1 MCFFQSC
8 FENFINILHYRPE
21 QYGSWVLTLE
31 TLDNI
36 LRTHLTRMLPIAI
49 LSGSKNA
56 RVFNEKEGDHLYAK
70 EKCIRTFTCF
80 YSGAVEAL
88 TCEKFNFA
96 DRVAGCLH
104 ATMAA
109 CVYTP
114 YIHVIHDRVRVNV
127 SFYNASA
134 VVLRC
139 TSMSF

>member
-1 MCFFQSC
+1 MLPDRDLERVEKCACFRRKGRGSSVRKR
-8 FENFINILHYRPE
+8 ENASER
-21 QYGSWVLTLE
+21 
-31 TLDNI
+31 
-36 LRTHLTRMLPIAI
+36 LRTFSP
-49 LSGSKNA
+49 
-56 RVFNEKEGDHLYAK
+56 
-70 EKCIRTFTCF
+70 
-80 YSGAVEAL
+80 GAVEAL
-88 TCEKFNFA
+88 TWEKFDSA

>member
-1 MCFFQSC
+1 MRLCFRRGGRGEREGESDGSDRLYVG
-8 FENFINILHYRPE
+8 EDASAKRP
-21 QYGSWVLTLE
+21 
-31 TLDNI
+31 
-36 LRTHLTRMLPIAI
+36 
-49 LSGSKNA
+49 
-56 RVFNEKEGDHLYAK
+56 
-70 EKCIRTFTCF
+70 TFTCF
-80 YSGAVEAL
+80 YPGAGAL
-88 TCEKFNFA
+88 TCEKFDSA

-139 TSMSF
+139 TSVSF